1 MVKIQSVKSQLEGD
15 DIGYIRITS
24 FNEQTDS
31 GVKNAIKALKAKA
44 GNKLA
49 GIVLDLRNNP
59 GGLLDQAVAVSN
71 DFIDRARSSRP
82 AAATPRTRS
91 ATTRS
96 RRAT

>member
-24 FNEQTDS
+24 FNEQADS
-31 GVKNAIKALKAKA
+31 GVKAAIKDLKAKA
-44 GNKLA
+44 GDKLT

-71 DFIDRARSSRP
+71 DFLSQGEIVSTRGRHPEDAQRYNAR
-82 AAATPRTRS
+82 
-91 ATTRS
+91 
-96 RRAT
+96 RRAI